1 MLTGIKKIY
10 RKGVAGLM
18 LFTAETILTLVLF
31 LLSLIIFLLV
41 AKYVFFDKKEE
52 FDQAAFAFLDL
63 FIKDGVTSVMLFLS
77 VIGNYH
83 VMITAN
89 LLLIGY
95 FLFIRKHRWYSI
107 KIPAI
112 SLSSVLLMTMLKT
125 LFNRPRPLI
134 PLMEPATGLSFPSG
148 HAMMSATFFGLL
160 IYFIYRKQLPST
172 IKIISITL
180 LVVLIVSIGISR
192 IYLKVHYAS
201 DVIAGFCMGI
211 IWLTIAIK
219 VLNRIELYSK
229 KEINKEIER
238 APDLPNSV

>member
-1 MLTGIKKIY
+1 
-10 RKGVAGLM
+10 
-18 LFTAETILTLVLF
+18 
-31 LLSLIIFLLV
+31 
-41 AKYVFFDKKEE
+41 
-52 FDQAAFAFLDL
+52 
-63 FIKDGVTSVMLFLS
+63 
-77 VIGNYH
+77 
-83 VMITAN
+83 
-89 LLLIGY
+89 
-95 FLFIRKHRWYSI
+95 
-107 KIPAI
+107 
-112 SLSSVLLMTMLKT
+112 MTMLKT

-160 IYFIYRKQLPST
+160 IYFIYRKQLHPT

>member
-10 RKGVAGLM
+10 RKGVAGIM
-18 LFTAETILTLVLF
+18 LFTAETILTIALF
-31 LLSLIIFLLV
+31 LLSLIVFLLI

-52 FDQAAFAFLDL
+52 FDHAAFSFLEL
-63 FIKDGVTSVMLFLS
+63 FIKDGITNVMLFLS

-89 LLLIGY
+89 ILLICY
-95 FLFIRKHRWYSI
+95 FLFVRKHKWYSI

-112 SLSSVLLMTMLKT
+112 SLSSVLLMTVLKT

-134 PLMEPATGLSFPSG
+134 PLMEPARGLSFPSG
-148 HAMMSATFFGLL
+148 HAMMSATFFGLI
-160 IYFIYRKQLPST
+160 IYFIYRKQIHPA
-172 IKIISITL
+172 IKALAISFLIIF
-180 LVVLIVSIGISR
+180 IVSIGISR
-192 IYLKVHYAS
+192 IYLRVHYAS
-201 DVIAGFCMGI
+201 DVIAGFCMGV

-229 KEINKEIER
+229 KEINQEIEKS
-238 APDLPNSV
+238 PEVLK